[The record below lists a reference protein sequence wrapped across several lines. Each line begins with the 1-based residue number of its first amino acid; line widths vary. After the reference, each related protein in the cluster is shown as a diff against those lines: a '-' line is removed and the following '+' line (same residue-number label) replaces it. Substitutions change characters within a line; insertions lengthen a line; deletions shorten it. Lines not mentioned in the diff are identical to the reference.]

1 MTKRNKITF
10 LIAEALLAVLAA
22 YFFYSIFHGDVPPKK
37 VAVIVENS
45 GDKRWDSLLNGM
57 KQAAKV
63 QNLSL
68 IICNTDEQESSE
80 DEQEMIREQ
89 LENDVDAFIINP
101 APGQDTKQV
110 LEQLQGTKPFVLIT
124 QDIYSYEADAA
135 SSFVTVKPD
144 NYKMG
149 QELAEQMLKNTS
161 GLMNGKR
168 IGVVAG
174 NARTEESK
182 NRVRGFC
189 EVMEAGGGRII
200 WKYNQESKED
210 AGEILKAKEKVDY
223 LAVLDPYILDEVGE
237 KAENGFYSGAEIYGI
252 GTSIKAFSLLDAG
265 KIQCLIVPDLYEVGY
280 ESMNEIAGKLKVIS
294 NEIGENIYENVAEAI
309 EKKEQF
315 DVIFIDAAKGQY
327 LVFLENAIR
336 LAKNGAVIIADNVYF
351 HGRVLSGYNE
361 HRHRTATNRLRE
373 YIRIISED
381 KRLKSTVLNV
391 GDGVAISVVNKEIK

>member
-110 LEQLQGTKPFVLIT
+110 LEQLQGTKPFVLIM

-174 NARTEESK
+174 NARTEESR
-182 NRVRGFC
+182 NRVRGFWVSPEKQC
-189 EVMEAGGGRII
+189 R
-200 WKYNQESKED
+200 NQC
-210 AGEILKAKEKVDY
+210 
-223 LAVLDPYILDEVGE
+223 
-237 KAENGFYSGAEIYGI
+237 
-252 GTSIKAFSLLDAG
+252 TSA
-265 KIQCLIVPDLYEVGY
+265 
-280 ESMNEIAGKLKVIS
+280 
-294 NEIGENIYENVAEAI
+294 
-309 EKKEQF
+309 
-315 DVIFIDAAKGQY
+315 
-327 LVFLENAIR
+327 
-336 LAKNGAVIIADNVYF
+336 
-351 HGRVLSGYNE
+351 
-361 HRHRTATNRLRE
+361 
-373 YIRIISED
+373 
-381 KRLKSTVLNV
+381 
-391 GDGVAISVVNKEIK
+391 